1 MPWTRDRGAVAA
13 LESSDI
19 QYTRSGDVAI
29 AYQVIGEGPVDLVFV
44 TGFVSNLAW
53 AWEHPKIVEFYER
66 MAAFSRMVRFDR
78 RGTGL
83 SDRPSTVTTLETRMD
98 DLRAVMAAA
107 KLDRAAVLAT
117 FEAAPMAVLFAAT
130 YPERVGALV
139 LFDPFAKGV
148 CSEDY
153 PWGRTPEEWRQ
164 ELEAIASGWGTTEYF
179 DRVLQRSYASAAGDE
194 SFRRW
199 FINMMRYGASPGA
212 ALNVHRMAMDVDVRD
227 VLPVVR
233 VPTLI
238 IHGPRNAGHARFM
251 AERMPAARR
260 LELPKGDESIWL
272 VDEVPEQTR
281 RFVGDVWLEPEPET
295 VLATILFTDIVGST
309 ERAAELGDREW
320 NALLGR
326 HHALL
331 RRQLDHYRG
340 RELDTAG
347 DGFFAMFDGPVR
359 AIRCARAITESV
371 RELGLRVRV
380 GLHTG
385 ECEVRE
391 GKVSGMAVHIAARL
405 MANAGPSEVL
415 VSSTVKDLVVGSSIA
430 FDDRG
435 VAELKGVTGEWRLF
449 AVASEDRA
457 LTPAGEPAPLR

>member
-1 MPWTRDRGAVAA
+1 VATIG
-13 LESSDI
+13 ETPGVQCSDI

-29 AYQVIGEGPVDLVFV
+29 AYQEIGDGRLDLVFV

-53 AWEHPKIVEFYER
+53 AWEHPRIVQFYER

-83 SDRPSTVTTLETRMD
+83 SDRPVSVATLETRMD
-98 DLRAVMAAA
+98 DLRAVMAAT
-107 KLDRAAVLAT
+107 KLDRAVILAT
-117 FEAAPMAVLFAAT
+117 FEAGPMATLFAAT

-139 LFDPFAKGV
+139 LFNPFAKGV
-148 CSEDY
+148 RTPEY
-153 PWGRTPEEWRQ
+153 PWGRTAEEWRH
-164 ELEAIASGWGTTEYF
+164 EIDAIANGWGTTEYF
-179 DRVLQRSYASAAGDE
+179 DRVLARSYASAAEDD

-212 ALNVHRMAMDVDVRD
+212 ALTVHRMAMDVDIRD
-227 VLPVVR
+227 VLPAVR

-238 IHGPRNAGHARFM
+238 IHGPGNAGQAQYM

-260 LELPKGDESIWL
+260 LELPNGDESIWL

-281 RFVGDVWLEPEPET
+281 RFAGDVWLEPEPET

-309 ERAAELGDREW
+309 ECATALGDRQW

-331 RRQLDHYRG
+331 RRQLDQYHG

-347 DGFFAMFDGPVR
+347 DGFFASFDGPVR
-359 AIRCARAITESV
+359 AIRCARAISECV
-371 RELGLRVRV
+371 RELGLEVRV

-391 GKVSGMAVHIAARL
+391 GKVSGIAVNIAARV
-405 MANAGPSEVL
+405 MANAGAGEVL
-415 VSSTVKDLVVGSSIA
+415 VSSTVKDLVAGSPLV
-430 FDDRG
+430 FEERG
-435 VAELKGVTGEWRLF
+435 AKVLKGIGGEWQLF
-449 AVASEDRA
+449 SVASEE
-457 LTPAGEPAPLR
+457 GAPLLAAVRD

>member
-1 MPWTRDRGAVAA
+1 MVGGDDRETPGV
-13 LESSDI
+13 ECSDI

-29 AYQVIGEGPVDLVFV
+29 AYQEIGDGRLDLVFV

-53 AWEHPKIVEFYER
+53 AWEHPRIVQFYER

-83 SDRPSTVTTLETRMD
+83 SDRPATAATLETRMD
-98 DLRAVMAAA
+98 DLRAVMAAT
-107 KLDRAAVLAT
+107 KLDRAVILAT
-117 FEAAPMAVLFAAT
+117 FEAGPMATLFAAT

-139 LFDPFAKGV
+139 LFNPYAKGV
-148 CSEDY
+148 RSEDY
-153 PWGRTPEEWRQ
+153 PWGRTAEECRQ
-164 ELEAIASGWGTTEYF
+164 ALEAIANGWGTTEYF
-179 DRVLQRSYASAAGDE
+179 ESILARSYPSAVDDE

-212 ALNVHRMAMDVDVRD
+212 ALNVHRMAMDVDIRD
-227 VLPVVR
+227 VLPAVR

-238 IHGPRNAGHARFM
+238 IHGPANAGHAQYM

-260 LELPKGDESIWL
+260 LELPNGDESIWL

-281 RFVGDVWLEPEPET
+281 RFAGDVWLEPEPET

-309 ERAAELGDREW
+309 ERASELGDHDW

-347 DGFFAMFDGPVR
+347 DGFFAVFDGPVR
-359 AIRCARAITESV
+359 AIRCARSIAESV
-371 RELGLRVRV
+371 RELGLEVRI

-391 GKVSGMAVHIAARL
+391 GKVSGIAVNIAARV
-405 MANAGPSEVL
+405 MANAGPGEVL
-415 VSSTVKDLVVGSSIA
+415 VSSTVRDLVAGSA
-430 FDDRG
+430 LVFDERG
-435 VAELKGVTGEWRLF
+435 SRVLKGISGEWRLF
-449 AVASEDRA
+449 AVANEEGA
-457 LTPAGEPAPLR
+457 QLLTATRD